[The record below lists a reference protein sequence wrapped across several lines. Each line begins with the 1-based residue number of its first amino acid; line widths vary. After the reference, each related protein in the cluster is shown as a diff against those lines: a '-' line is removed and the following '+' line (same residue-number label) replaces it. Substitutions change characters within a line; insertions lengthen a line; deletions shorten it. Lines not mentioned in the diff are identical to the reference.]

1 MVIVKHQDMRN
12 LRYCNRGGRAFC
24 LQHGINWELFL
35 QQGIDSDILA
45 SIGDDDMVNRLIA
58 EAKRR
63 TESEGNP

>member
-12 LRYCNRGGRAFC
+12 LQYCNRGARLFC
-24 LQHGINWELFL
+24 SQHGINWELFL
-35 QQGIDSDILA
+35 QQGIDSDILLA
-45 SIGDDDMVNRLIA
+45 IGDDDMINRLVA